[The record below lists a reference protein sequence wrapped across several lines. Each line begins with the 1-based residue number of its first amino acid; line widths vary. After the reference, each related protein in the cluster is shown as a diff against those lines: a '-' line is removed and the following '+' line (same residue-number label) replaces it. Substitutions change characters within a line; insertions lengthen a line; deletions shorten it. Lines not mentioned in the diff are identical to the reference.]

1 MSMSDGVSKDRS
13 ARETILEAATEVFA
27 EKGFDGARVEEIAH
41 RAGANKA
48 MLYYHVGDKKALYDA
63 VVGSIQMRSRA
74 MLESILEEGGD
85 PRDMLR
91 KAVGGFVSM
100 AFSHPVAPAIIL
112 REIAGGGANMGEESV
127 ERLEA
132 LLVLVRRIVEQGI
145 EAGVFRAVDPS
156 FAQFLVAGSV
166 LFFAAGVPFRRRLAE
181 RGEPS
186 GPLEPGELTGKLC
199 DLLFNGLA
207 VEESR

>member
-1 MSMSDGVSKDRS
+1 MSDGVSKELS
-13 ARETILEAATEVFA
+13 AREAILEAAAEVFA
-27 EKGFDGARVEEIAH
+27 EKGFDGARVDEIAR

-63 VVGSIQMRSRA
+63 VVGAIQMRGRA
-74 MLESILEEGGD
+74 MLEKILEEDGD
-85 PRDMLR
+85 PREMLR
-91 KAVGGFVSM
+91 RAVGNFVSM
-100 AFSHPVAPAIIL
+100 AFSNPVAPAIIL

-132 LLVLVRRIVEQGI
+132 LLVLVRRII
-145 EAGVFRAVDPS
+145 ERGVDSGVLRPVDPA

-166 LFFAAGVPFRRRLAE
+166 MFLAAGIPFRRRLAE
-181 RGEPS
+181 RGDPS
-186 GPLEPGELTGKLC
+186 GPLEPGELTDKLC

-207 VEESR
+207 VEEA

>member
-1 MSMSDGVSKDRS
+1 MSDEVSKELS
-13 ARETILEAATEVFA
+13 SREAILEAAAEVFA
-27 EKGFDGARVEEIAH
+27 GKGFDGARVDEIAR

-63 VVGSIQMRSRA
+63 VVGAIQMRGRA
-74 MLESILEEGGD
+74 MLEKILGEGGD

-100 AFSHPVAPAIIL
+100 AFSNPVAPAIIL

-127 ERLEA
+127 QRLETMLA
-132 LLVLVRRIVEQGI
+132 LVRRII
-145 EAGVFRAVDPS
+145 ERGVDAGVMRPVDPA

-166 LFFAAGVPFRRRLAE
+166 LFLAAGVPFRRRLAE
-181 RGEPS
+181 RGDPA
-186 GPLEPGELTGKLC
+186 GPLEPGELTDGLC
-199 DLLFNGLA
+199 GLLLGGLA
-207 VEESR
+207 KEND